1 LFLKIFRFIVFSLI
15 VIINGFIAWMALYL
29 TVSMFNTDLAS
40 YTIEQYTFLGAV
52 AITVLLIWFGFS
64 RLGENYMR
72 AKLGLKPPLPQH
84 LQRLQPLFAEVCQRA
99 GKNPENY
106 DLFISPENIYNAYAV
121 GKRTIVVCYPM
132 LSIPDE
138 ELKAVLAHELA
149 HIEHKDTRVLL
160 AANLMNTLGNISFGA
175 IIAITIF
182 VGSFV
187 SNIQVDDRA
196 GGGALW
202 QLTGKLWLIIT
213 IAFLKLIAWVLY
225 KILEISFLAV
235 GRGEEYRCDEYA
247 CQLGYGVPLASF
259 FYRLERIEAGKKKN
273 FWDKFKIQKKSFAE
287 TLFASHP
294 PLRKRIERI
303 NQILE
308 KNRR

>member
-1 LFLKIFRFIVFSLI
+1 
-15 VIINGFIAWMALYL
+15 
-29 TVSMFNTDLAS
+29 
-40 YTIEQYTFLGAV
+40 
-52 AITVLLIWFGFS
+52 
-64 RLGENYMR
+64 
-72 AKLGLKPPLPQH
+72 
-84 LQRLQPLFAEVCQRA
+84 
-99 GKNPENY
+99 
-106 DLFISPENIYNAYAV
+106 LFISPENIYNAYAV

-308 KNRR
+308 KNKK

>member
-1 LFLKIFRFIVFSLI
+1 MFLKIFRLIVFSLI

-29 TVSMFNTDLAS
+29 TVSMFNTNLAS
-40 YTIEQYTFLGAV
+40 STVEQYTFLGAV

-72 AKLGLKPPLPQH
+72 AKLGLKPPIPQY
-84 LQRLQPLFAEVCQRA
+84 LERLQPLFAEVCQRA
-99 GKNPENY
+99 GKNPEDY

-132 LSIPDE
+132 LSLPDD

-149 HIEHKDTRVLL
+149 HIEYKDTRVLL
-160 AANLMNTLGNISFGA
+160 AANLMNTLGNISFGV

-187 SNIQVDDRA
+187 SSIQVDDRA
-196 GGGALW
+196 GGGVLW
-202 QLTGKLWLIIT
+202 QVLGKLWLIMIV
-213 IAFLKLIAWVLY
+213 AFLKLIAWILY

-247 CQLGYGVPLASF
+247 CRLGYGIPLASF
-259 FYRLERIEAGKKKN
+259 LYRVESMEAGRKKN
-273 FWDKFKIQKKSFAE
+273 LWDKIKIQKKGFAE
-287 TLFASHP
+287 TLFATHP
-294 PLRKRIERI
+294 PIRKRIERI
-303 NQILE
+303 GRILE
-308 KNRR
+308 NRKN